1 MKAAAVAAE
10 LPQHDVT
17 WERCYTQFADLS
29 TLSDDTELQPAASG
43 GGGVSSQY
51 AAGFPGPAK
60 APSLSEAA
68 GGGDQLAPLESDLGD
83 APAEITPAEQQD
95 AEAAV
100 VLKPKRSPNLPT
112 EEERRAHEVSHVPYR
127 SWCPACVAGRGRS
140 DRHAVSTEAE
150 EHTKPVVS
158 MDYCYLCSEKKDES
172 KATPILAL

>member
-1 MKAAAVAAE
+1 MKAAAAAAE

-17 WERCYTQFADLS
+17 WERCYTQYADLS
-29 TLSDDTELQPAASG
+29 TLSDDTG
-43 GGGVSSQY
+43 G
-51 AAGFPGPAK
+51 
-60 APSLSEAA
+60 L
-68 GGGDQLAPLESDLGD
+68 LAPLESDLGD

-95 AEAAV
+95 AETGV

-140 DRHAVSTEAE
+140 DRHAVATEAE

-158 MDYCYLCSEKKDES
+158 MDYCYLCSEKKTRARPLRFWHSDI
-172 KATPILAL
+172 AMMGG